1 MSLFENPEYRWR
13 ETFLVLFRDGQ
24 RPSTDAF
31 RKTME
36 RLGDRYEIDT
46 VVENDRSQLES
57 LTLLAPAD
65 NAAMDISF
73 VEGEEVAEQL
83 EELRRQISE
92 DDVMPEEEEKMAMLD
107 QCDVRFDILHFEH
120 VQDFLEEEED
130 DEFMDPG
137 GLLIVAETI
146 SALCQG
152 VAVDPQSGT
161 FV

>member
-13 ETFLVLFRDGQ
+13 ETFLVLFRDRQ
-24 RPSTDAF
+24 RPSTDDF
-31 RKTME
+31 RKAME
-36 RLGDRYEIDT
+36 RLGDRYGIDT
-46 VVENDRSQLES
+46 VVENDQSQLES

-120 VQDFLEEEED
+120 MQDFLEEED

>member
-13 ETFLVLFRDGQ
+13 ETFLVLFRDRQ
-24 RPSTDAF
+24 RPSTEAF
-31 RKTME
+31 RKALE

-46 VVENDRSQLES
+46 VVENDQSQLES
-57 LTLLAPAD
+57 LTLRTPAD

-83 EELRRQISE
+83 EELRQQISE
-92 DDVMPEEEEKMAMLD
+92 DDVMPGEDEKMAMLD
-107 QCDVRFDILHFEH
+107 ECNVRFDILHFEH
-120 VQDFLEEEED
+120 VQDFLEEGD

>member
-13 ETFLVLFRDGQ
+13 ETFLVLFQDRQ

-107 QCDVRFDILHFEH
+107 QWDVRFDILHFEH
-120 VQDFLEEEED
+120 VQDFLEEED